1 MSIIQISKIQQRSGD
16 LVDLPQL
23 DEAEFGFATDEKRLF
38 IGKTIGNIEN
48 VEVLTSYSDIAFD
61 QIQGVTGNIAIDASV
76 LANGQVL
83 AYDGTNWVNKGGE
96 AGGFIDLGSVS
107 NVAIA
112 GGGVGYTLTTDG
124 TGNLSWTPK
133 GFVTLNILNV
143 TQASTGV
150 LEFTTE
156 YPLSN
161 GTRVTINGIE
171 GNTGFT
177 ALNGDDFYLKPIA
190 NTLSQYELYQDS
202 LLLTPY
208 DTSALTPAYPFTSVT
223 STSSSTDEI
232 LVANS
237 VSFADNIPVVFVGNL
252 GNSGIQANT
261 TYYVYDVSDST
272 HIKIA
277 TSADGNSANIVQ
289 LTNETSINAN
299 VYCTSGV
306 VAISIGIQGTAAGGS
321 NTQVQFNN
329 GDVLTGVAGFT
340 YNFNT
345 STLALT
351 GTANIGNVNV
361 TGGSLT
367 TTSLTTGG
375 NSTAG
380 TITGNWSLTAGSQL
394 RATYADLAEYYSADD
409 HYIPGTV
416 LEFGGDKEVT
426 LAGIESSKLAGI
438 VSSEPAYVM
447 NGNLNADHPVMI
459 ALVGRVPVRVVG
471 TVSKGAMLVSAGNGL
486 AKASIVTPKVGTV
499 IGKAIEN
506 KIDDGEGVVE
516 VMVGRI

>member
-1 MSIIQISKIQQRSGD
+1 
-16 LVDLPQL
+16 
-23 DEAEFGFATDEKRLF
+23 
-38 IGKTIGNIEN
+38 
-48 VEVLTSYSDIAFD
+48 
-61 QIQGVTGNIAIDASV
+61 
-76 LANGQVL
+76 
-83 AYDGTNWVNKGGE
+83 
-96 AGGFIDLGSVS
+96 
-107 NVAIA
+107 
-112 GGGVGYTLTTDG
+112 LTTDG

-133 GFVTLNILNV
+133 GFVTLNILNI

-150 LEFTTE
+150 LEFTTD

-208 DTSALTPAYPFTSVT
+208 NTSAISPAYPFTSVT
-223 STSSSTDEI
+223 STSSSTDEV

-237 VSFADNIPVVFVGNL
+237 VSFADNIPVIFSGNL

-261 TYYVYDVSDST
+261 EYYVYSVPDST

-289 LTNETSINAN
+289 LTNETSIDAN

-306 VAISIGIQGTAAGGS
+306 VAISIGITGTAAGGS

-361 TGGSLT
+361 TGGIAGTLTTNAQPNITSVGTLASLNVGGVLT
-367 TTSLTTGG
+367 TTAITTGG

-380 TITGNWSLTAGSQL
+380 NITGNWTLTAGSKIQ
-394 RATYADLAEYYSADD
+394 ATYADLAEYYSADD
-409 HYIPGTV
+409 YYIPGTV

-426 LAGIESSKLAGI
+426 LAGIESSRLAGV

-447 NGNLNADHPVMI
+447 NGNLKADHPVMI
-459 ALVGRVPVRVVG
+459 ALVGRVPVRVIG
-471 TVSKGAMLVSAGNGL
+471 PVSKGDMLVSAGNGF
-486 AKASIVTPKVGTV
+486 AKATSMSPKVGTV

-506 KIDDGEGVVE
+506 KFDDGEGVVE